1 MMSRLIKYF
10 IKYPAAVYTIMVGML
25 VFGVVAYMNMN
36 TTFFP
41 VNPSRTITIRA
52 VYPGASP
59 QEVEEGIVQKIEDNL
74 KGVTGVERYT
84 SVSSEN
90 SASITVEVLKDN
102 DPDRVLEDVKN
113 AVNQVPSFPTDMEPI
128 VVYKQENL
136 NFCINFALSGEGV
149 DLLTLKE
156 IARGVERDLRN
167 EHGVSKITL
176 NGFPDE
182 EIEIA
187 FDENSL
193 RAYGI
198 TFQEAARAVAATNL
212 DITGGT
218 IKGENEEIRIRAT
231 GKAYTADQLVN
242 TVVKAQS
249 DGTIVYLKDLAT
261 VRDRWN
267 ENPNRT
273 EMNGKP
279 SVEVLVQTT
288 DKEDLLTV
296 AAETR
301 QYINQF
307 NADHTNIQ
315 ATLIRDF
322 SVTLE
327 QRRDLLLNNGVVG
340 MILVLVLLSFFLNIR
355 LAGWVAMGIPMSFLG
370 MFILAQFF
378 GITINVIS
386 LFGMI
391 VVVGILVD
399 DGIVIAENIYQHYEN
414 GKSLTQAA
422 VDGTLEVVP
431 AVLSAVLTTIVAFS
445 SFFFLDGR
453 LGDFFGD
460 LAFIVIATLLISL
473 FEGLFFLPAH
483 IAHTKL
489 KSPDAKK
496 NRMERIM
503 DSTMNW
509 MRDTI
514 YTPSLA
520 FFLKYRA
527 MALAMFFGLLWIT
540 IGAIKGEIVSLTFF
554 PFIERDDITVELN
567 MPAGTREEST
577 QYWLDY
583 IEEKALEA
591 NAALTEKNIDTADII
606 VKIQKSIGPTTY
618 QGKVSVIL
626 LDSERR
632 SIRSAEITNALRDAV
647 GPIYQAENLSFGTS
661 NPFGKPIS
669 VSLLSTDLEQLEGA
683 KGELKIALEELS
695 QLRDVVDNDKEGVRE
710 VNLSLKTKARMLGLT
725 LQDVLGQVRQA
736 FFGFEAQRLQRGEDE
751 VKVWVRLDEKDRS
764 SITQMEELLI
774 RTPNG
779 AAYPLRELASY
790 EIKRGTIAINHL
802 DGQREVRVEAD
813 LANPDESAP
822 LILANIRDSI
832 VPPIL
837 HKYPDVRASFET
849 GQVREANKAQRSGKI
864 VFPVVFF
871 IMLLLITFTFRS
883 ALQTAILIPIIVFSF
898 SGVAFGH
905 WIHDRPLSL
914 FSFLG
919 IVALIGVIVNDS
931 LVLVGKFNQ
940 NLEEGMEFDKAVF
953 EAGRQRFRAIFL
965 TTITTVAGLAP
976 LILNKSFQAQFL
988 VPMAISVAYGIAFAT
1003 TLTLVCLPVSLS
1015 YLNDFRRFLHR
1026 IWYGEKISKEA
1037 VEPAVKA
1044 FKNEQEHPDLH

>member
-1 MMSRLIKYF
+1 MSKAIKFF
-10 IKYPAAVYTIMVGML
+10 IKYPATVYTIMVGITL
-25 VFGVVAYMNMN
+25 FGIVAYFNMN

-41 VNPSRTITIRA
+41 VNPSRNITIRA
-52 VYPGASP
+52 VFPGASP

-90 SASITVEVLKDN
+90 AATLTVEVLKDF
-102 DPDRVLEDVKN
+102 DTDRVLEDVKN
-113 AVNQVPSFPTDMEPI
+113 AVNQVPSFPTGMEPI
-128 VVYKQENL
+128 VVYKVENL
-136 NFCINFALSGEGV
+136 NFCVNFALSGEDI
-149 DLLTLKE
+149 DLLTLKQM
-156 IARGVERDLRN
+156 ARSVERDLRN
-167 EHGVSKITL
+167 EYGISKITL

-198 TFQEAARAVAATNL
+198 TFQEAAAVVASSNL
-212 DITGGT
+212 EITGGT
-218 IKGENEEIRIRAT
+218 IKGKSEEIRIRANA
-231 GKAYTADQLVN
+231 KSYSADQLVN
-242 TVVKAQS
+242 LVVKAQE
-249 DGTIVYLKDLAT
+249 DGTIIYLKDLAV
-261 VRDRWN
+261 VRDRWS

-273 EMNGKP
+273 EMNGKT

-288 DKEDLLTV
+288 DKEDLLET
-296 AAETR
+296 AASVR
-301 QYINQF
+301 QYIRDF
-307 NADHTNIQ
+307 NANHESVE
-315 ATLIRDF
+315 ATIIRDF

-327 QRRDLLLNNGVVG
+327 QRRDLLLENGVVG

-355 LAGWVAMGIPMSFLG
+355 LAGWVAVGIPMSFLG

-399 DGIVIAENIYQHYEN
+399 DGIVVAENIYQHYEK

-422 VDGTLEVVP
+422 VDGTLEVIP

-460 LAFIVIATLLISL
+460 LAFIVIATLFISL

-483 IAHTKL
+483 IAHTRL
-489 KSPDAKK
+489 KDPNGKK
-496 NRMERIM
+496 NWMERNM
-503 DSTMNW
+503 DRVMDW
-509 MRDTI
+509 MRDKLYAPT
-514 YTPSLA
+514 LR
-520 FFLKYRA
+520 FFLRYRA
-527 MALAMFFGLLWIT
+527 MALAMFLGLFIIT
-540 IGAIKGEIVSLTFF
+540 IGAIRGGFLSVTFF

-567 MPAGTREEST
+567 MPAGTREDAT

-583 IEEKALEA
+583 IEQRAWSI
-591 NAALTEKNIDTADII
+591 NGSLTERNADSADVI
-606 VKIQKSIGPTTY
+606 VQIQKSLGPTTY
-618 QGKVSVIL
+618 QGKVSIVL

-632 SIRSAEITNALRDAV
+632 SIRSAEITNEIRDAV
-647 GPIYQAENLSFGTS
+647 GTIFEAENLSFGTS

-669 VSLLSTDLEQLEGA
+669 VSLLSSDMEQLEGA
-683 KGELKIALEELS
+683 KEEIKLAMEELS
-695 QLRDVVDNDKEGVRE
+695 QLRDVIDNDKEGVRE
-710 VNLSLKTKARMLGLT
+710 VNLELKTKARLLGLT
-725 LQDVLGQVRQA
+725 LQDVMGQVRQA

-751 VKVWVRLDEKDRS
+751 VKVWVRLDEEDRS
-764 SITQMEELLI
+764 SIYQLEELLI
-774 RTPNG
+774 RTPGG
-779 AAYPLRELASY
+779 AAYPLRELAFY

-802 DGQREVRVEAD
+802 DGQREVRIEAD
-813 LANPDESAP
+813 MANPDESAP
-822 LILANIRDSI
+822 ILLANIRDSI
-832 VPPIL
+832 IPPIL
-837 HKYPDVRASFET
+837 HDYPDVRASFET
-849 GQVREANKAQRSGKI
+849 GQVREANKAQSSGKV
-864 VFPVVFF
+864 VFPVIFA
-871 IMLLLITFTFRS
+871 IMLLIITFTFRS
-883 ALQTAILIPIIVFSF
+883 ALQTATLIPIIIFSF

-905 WIHDRPLSL
+905 WVHDKPMSL

-940 NLEEGMEFDKAVF
+940 NLKEGMPFDQAVY

-1003 TLTLVCLPVSLS
+1003 SLTLVCLPVSLS
-1015 YLNDFRRFLHR
+1015 YLNGIRRYLHR
-1026 IWYGEKISKEA
+1026 IWHGESITKED

-1044 FKNEQEHPDLH
+1044 FHNEQEHPDLK